1 MVFGKVCRLAAWL
14 RLLGGLGIL
23 SVWLASPGVAVG
35 EEPRLSQAVHEQL
48 VAVQELIQNEQH
60 QQALTQLRTLA
71 ADTAL
76 SPYETALVRQTLGY
90 AHAGLEQY
98 DQAVQ
103 AFQRCL
109 TGGALPPDA
118 LQNVRYNLAQMLMSA
133 ERYAEGAQSLE
144 TWLANQ
150 ENPRPQARVF
160 LAQAY
165 IELKQHA
172 RAEQNIK
179 QAIDGATTFHE
190 AWYQMLMIV
199 QMEQE
204 KFSQAAATLQQLLG
218 RYPQKKTY
226 WQQLSQLYSQE
237 EKHQRAVST
246 LAVAYKLGLLNEREA
261 LQVVQYYLHLGLPY
275 KAANLLM
282 DGLQKKIVQDVE
294 PNRELL
300 VTCWLHAREN
310 QRALDVLEQLADRTQ
325 TGKIDL
331 RRAEILAQLER
342 WQEVA
347 ATVSAGLR
355 KGGLTHTGKAFMLLG
370 VAEYRSG
377 NLDESKAAFTQA
389 TAHRASAKQARQWLR
404 LIEQEMTKQQ

>member
-1 MVFGKVCRLAAWL
+1 MEIIKARRIAAWL
-14 RLLGGLGIL
+14 RVLCGLGIVSL
-23 SVWLASPGVAVG
+23 CLVSPRIAVG
-35 EEPRLSQAVHEQL
+35 EEPRLSLEVHEQL
-48 VAVQELIQNEQH
+48 VAVQELMQNEQH
-60 QQALTQLRTLA
+60 QKALTQLQTLA
-71 ADTAL
+71 ADTSL
-76 SPYETALVRQTLGY
+76 SPYETALVQQTLGY

-98 DQAVQ
+98 DQAVR
-103 AFQRCL
+103 AFQTSL
-109 TGGALPPDA
+109 AGGALPPDTT
-118 LQNVRYNLAQMLMSA
+118 QIIRYNLAQMLMSA
-133 ERYAEGAQSLE
+133 ERYEEGIRALE
-144 TWLANQ
+144 TWLANE

-165 IELKQHA
+165 VELKQHA

-179 QAIDGATTFHE
+179 QAIDETTTFHE
-190 AWYQMLMIV
+190 AWYQMLIV
-199 QMEQE
+199 VQIEQE
-204 KFSQAAATLQQLLG
+204 KFSQAAATLQRLLG
-218 RYPQKKTY
+218 QYPQKKTY

-237 EKHQRAVST
+237 EKHQRAVAT
-246 LAVAYKLGLLNEREA
+246 LAMAYKLGLLNEREA

-310 QRALDVLEQLADRTQ
+310 QRALDVLEQLADRAQ

-347 ATVSAGLR
+347 TGVSAGLR
-355 KGGLTHTGKAFMLLG
+355 KGGLTNTGKAFMLLG

-377 NLDESKAAFTQA
+377 NLDKSKAAFTKA
-389 TAHRASAKQARQWLR
+389 TSHRASAKQARQWLR

>member
-103 AFQRCL
+103 AFQQCL

-179 QAIDGATTFHE
+179 QAIDATTTFHE

-347 ATVSAGLR
+347 TTVSAGLR